1 MHNIERD
8 LSRQTLLFE
17 AALQRARADF
27 VEMPGLR
34 LTLHQAR
41 RLWMLDS
48 HQCEAVL
55 DQLVRTRFLTK
66 TNGQLFV
73 RSTG

>member
-1 MHNIERD
+1 MQQDTRD
-8 LSRQTLLFE
+8 STLRPILFE

-27 VEMPGLR
+27 LEMPGLR

-41 RLWMLDS
+41 RLWMLDL
-48 HQCEAVL
+48 HLCRAVL
-55 DQLVRTRFLTK
+55 DQLVRTRFLTES
-66 TNGQLFV
+66 TGEMFV